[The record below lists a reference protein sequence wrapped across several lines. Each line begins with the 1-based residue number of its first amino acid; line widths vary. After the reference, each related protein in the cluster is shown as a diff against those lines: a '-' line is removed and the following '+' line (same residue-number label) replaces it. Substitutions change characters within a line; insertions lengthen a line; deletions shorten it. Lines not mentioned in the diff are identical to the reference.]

1 MGFFPF
7 YIQVLGNII
16 FRIYNYIFKS
26 HHFGGTKFLM
36 SNNTDKGVRY
46 LDITLT
52 EKLEEGSGGVGDVG
66 RRGYD

>member
-1 MGFFPF
+1 
-7 YIQVLGNII
+7 
-16 FRIYNYIFKS
+16 
-26 HHFGGTKFLM
+26 M